1 LNHTFRAKSTPVAE
15 QIAMQRVKF
24 GPSDLM
30 VSPIGLGCMSMSGC
44 YGAQD
49 DSECI
54 ATIQEAIELG
64 INLLDTS
71 SNYGEG
77 HNHELIGKAIKGRR
91 DRVVIHSKIGTVR
104 KDGKAVAGTPEHIRA
119 STEGGL
125 RRLGIDCLDVICISR
140 VDPHVAIEESVGAM
154 AQMVKEGKT
163 RHIAISKDATPEIL
177 DRAWKVHPIVA
188 LQDEY
193 SLFVREPEDELL
205 AACKKHGMAFMAFA
219 PLGRGIL
226 AGLFQSASDVSE
238 DDRRAKDSR
247 YTPGNIQRN
256 LAIVA
261 KLEQLAREKGVAVAT
276 LALAWVMQ
284 QSGSNGA
291 VIPIPS
297 SKSRKH
303 LRENAAAAAV
313 SLTEE
318 DLARINAVCP
328 PGAMA
333 GASAVA

>member
-1 LNHTFRAKSTPVAE
+1 MNRIE
-15 QIAMQRVKF
+15 F
-24 GPSDLM
+24 GPTGLM

-49 DSECI
+49 DAECI
-54 ATIQEAIELG
+54 ATIHEAIDRG
-64 INLLDTS
+64 INLFDTS

-77 HNHELIGKAIKGRR
+77 HNHALIGKAIKDRR
-91 DRVVIHSKIGTVR
+91 DQVVIHSKLGTVH
-104 KDGKAVAGTPEHIRA
+104 KDGKSVAGSREHIRA

-125 RRLGIDCLDVICISR
+125 KRLGIECLDVICISR
-140 VDPHVAIEESVGAM
+140 VDPALPIEEQVGGM

-163 RHIAISKDATPEIL
+163 RHIAISKDATPELL

-226 AGLFQSASDVSE
+226 AGLFNSASGVAK

-247 YTPGNIQRN
+247 YTKGNLEHN

-261 KLEQLAREKGVAVAT
+261 NLERIAKEKGVAVAT
-276 LALAWVMQ
+276 LALAWVMH
-284 QSGSNGA
+284 QSTRAGSA

-297 SKSRKH
+297 SKSRTH
-303 LRENAAAAAV
+303 LRENAAAA
-313 SLTEE
+313 SLTLSAE
-318 DLARINAVCP
+318 DLARIDAACP
-328 PGAMA
+328 PD
-333 GASAVA
+333 AVAA

>member
-1 LNHTFRAKSTPVAE
+1 MN
-15 QIAMQRVKF
+15 RVKF
-24 GPSDLM
+24 GPTDLM

-49 DSECI
+49 DAECI
-54 ATIQEAIELG
+54 ATIHEAIDLG

-77 HNHELIGKAIKGRR
+77 HNHELIGKAIRGRR
-91 DRVVIHSKIGTVR
+91 DKVVIHSKLGTVQ
-104 KDGKAVAGTPEHIRA
+104 KDGQSVAGTPEHIRA

-125 RRLGIDCLDVICISR
+125 KRLGIDCLDVICISR
-140 VDPHVAIEESVGAM
+140 VDPNLPVEEQVAAM

-163 RHIAISKDATPEIL
+163 RHIAISKKATPELL
-177 DRAWKVHPIVA
+177 DRAWKVHPVVA

-193 SLFVREPEDELL
+193 SLFVREPEDALL
-205 AACKKHGMAFMAFA
+205 ATCKQHGMAFMAFA

-226 AGLFQSASDVSE
+226 AGLFNAASGISK

-247 YTPGNIQRN
+247 YVNGNLEHN
-256 LAIVA
+256 LVIVGN
-261 KLEQLAREKGVAVAT
+261 LERIAREKGVAVAT

-284 QSGSNGA
+284 QSGGKGGT

-303 LRENAAAAAV
+303 LRENAAAAA
-313 SLTEE
+313 LTLSAE
-318 DLARINAVCP
+318 DLARIEAVCP
-328 PGAMA
+328 AD
-333 GASAVA
+333 AVAA

>member
-1 LNHTFRAKSTPVAE
+1 MKRIP
-15 QIAMQRVKF
+15 F
-24 GPSDLM
+24 GPTDLM

-49 DSECI
+49 DNECI
-54 ATIQEAIELG
+54 ATIHEAIELG

-77 HNHELIGKAIKGRR
+77 HNQELIGKAIKGRR
-91 DRVVIHSKIGTVR
+91 REVVIHSKLGTVR
-104 KDGKAVAGTPEHIRA
+104 QDGKPVSGTPQHIRA
-119 STEGGL
+119 STEAGL
-125 RRLGIDCLDVICISR
+125 QRLNIDCLDVICISR
-140 VDPHVAIEESVGAM
+140 VDRSLPIEEQVGAM
-154 AQMVKEGKT
+154 AQMVQEGKT
-163 RHIAISKDATPEIL
+163 RHIAISKDATPELIE
-177 DRAWKVHPIVA
+177 RAWAVHPIVS

-193 SLFVREPEDELL
+193 SLFVREPEDALL
-205 AACKKHGMAFMAFA
+205 AACKKRGMAFMAFA

-226 AGLFQSASDVSE
+226 AGLFRAATDIAKE
-238 DDRRAKDSR
+238 DRRSKDSR
-247 YTPGNIQRN
+247 YTKGNFEHN
-256 LAIVA
+256 LGIVSS
-261 KLEQLAREKGVAVAT
+261 LENLAREKGVAVAT

-284 QSGSNGA
+284 QSGRKGGA

-303 LRENAAAAAV
+303 LRENAAAAQV
-313 SLTEE
+313 MLSER
-318 DLARINAVCP
+318 DLARIDAVCP

>member
-1 LNHTFRAKSTPVAE
+1 MNRIT
-15 QIAMQRVKF
+15 F
-24 GPSDLM
+24 GPTDLM

-49 DSECI
+49 DNECI
-54 ATIQEAIELG
+54 ATIHEAIDRG

-77 HNHELIGKAIKGRR
+77 HNHQLIGKAIKGRR
-91 DRVVIHSKIGTVR
+91 DRVVIHSKLGTVH
-104 KDGKAVAGTPEHIRA
+104 KDGKSVAGTPEHIRA

-125 RRLGIDCLDVICISR
+125 KRLGIDCLDVICISR
-140 VDPHVAIEESVGAM
+140 VDPNLPIEEQVGAM

-163 RHIAISKDATPEIL
+163 RHIAISKDATPDIL
-177 DRAWKVHPIVA
+177 DRAWEVHPIVA

-205 AACKKHGMAFMAFA
+205 AACKKHNMAFMAFA

-226 AGLFQSASDVSE
+226 AGLFQAATDISK

-247 YTPGNIQRN
+247 YTQGNLERN

-261 KLEQLAREKGVAVAT
+261 NLEKLAREKGVAVAT
-276 LALAWVMQ
+276 LALAWVMH
-284 QSGSNGA
+284 QSGRRGGA
-291 VIPIPS
+291 VISIPS

-303 LRENAAAAAV
+303 LRENAAAA
-313 SLTEE
+313 SLTLSQE
-318 DLARINAVCP
+318 DLARIDSVCP

-333 GASAVA
+333 A

>member
-1 LNHTFRAKSTPVAE
+1 MKRIT
-15 QIAMQRVKF
+15 F
-24 GPSDLM
+24 GPDDLL

-44 YGAQD
+44 YGRQD
-49 DSECI
+49 DNECI
-54 ATIQEAIELG
+54 ATIHEAIDLG

-77 HNHELIGKAIKGRR
+77 HNQELIGKAIAGRR
-91 DRVVIHSKIGTVR
+91 DRVVIHSKLGTVR

-119 STEGGL
+119 STEAGL
-125 RRLGIDCLDVICISR
+125 KRLGIDCLDVICISR
-140 VDPHVAIEESVGAM
+140 VDPQVPVEESVGAM
-154 AQMVKEGKT
+154 AQMVQEGKT
-163 RHIAISKDATPEIL
+163 RHIAISKNATPDSL
-177 DRAWKVHPIVA
+177 ARAWAVHPVIA

-193 SLFVREPEDELL
+193 SLFVRAPEDELL
-205 AACKKHGMAFMAFA
+205 AACKQHGMAFMAFA

-226 AGLFQSASDVSE
+226 AGLFRAAGDIPE
-238 DDRRAKDSR
+238 DDRRAQDSR
-247 YTPGNIQRN
+247 YTKGNIEGN
-256 LAIVA
+256 IAIVEN
-261 KLEQLAREKGVAVAT
+261 LERIAQEKGLAVAT
-276 LALAWVMQ
+276 LALAWVMH
-284 QSGSNGA
+284 QSGRRGGA

-318 DLARINAVCP
+318 DLARIGAVCP

-333 GASAVA
+333 GASAFA

>member
-1 LNHTFRAKSTPVAE
+1 MNR
-15 QIAMQRVKF
+15 IKF
-24 GPSDLM
+24 GPTELM

-49 DSECI
+49 DAECI
-54 ATIQEAIELG
+54 ATIHEAIALG

-91 DRVVIHSKIGTVR
+91 DQVVIHSKLGTVH
-104 KDGKAVAGTPEHIRA
+104 KDGKSVAGTPEHIRA

-125 RRLGIDCLDVICISR
+125 KRLGIDCLDVICISR
-140 VDPHVAIEESVGAM
+140 VDPNLPIEEQVGAM

-163 RHIAISKDATPEIL
+163 RHIAISKDATPDIL

-205 AACKKHGMAFMAFA
+205 AACRKHNMAFMAFA

-226 AGLFQSASDVSE
+226 AGLFNSAADISK
-238 DDRRAKDSR
+238 DDRRAKDRR
-247 YTPGNIQRN
+247 YTKGNLERN

-261 KLEQLAREKGVAVAT
+261 NLERIAKEKGVAVAT
-276 LALAWVMQ
+276 LVLAWVIN
-284 QSGSNGA
+284 QSGRRGGA

-303 LRENAAAAAV
+303 LRENAAAA
-313 SLTEE
+313 SLTLSAE
-318 DLARINAVCP
+318 DLARIDAVCP
-328 PGAMA
+328 AD
-333 GASAVA
+333 AVAA